1 MIMSHYSYDLT
12 HFRGQGISTK
22 IFSLIFGS
30 NEKFGIAFQDK
41 LTFSPLW
48 FKRILLLI
56 LRCHMRNLISMD
68 KNCSA
73 LNQSQFFVHI
83 LGYLNLILLDRN
95 QFRLTLHFLQ
105 SVVSYIKRRLENH
118 SQCSSLQSEIAFGQ
132 VKQQVKLEDQ
142 DIRLTHIPYPNVCS
156 NLNDLIRHRYF
167 SVVQG

>member
-1 MIMSHYSYDLT
+1 
-12 HFRGQGISTK
+12 
-22 IFSLIFGS
+22 
-30 NEKFGIAFQDK
+30 
-41 LTFSPLW
+41 
-48 FKRILLLI
+48 
-56 LRCHMRNLISMD
+56 MRNLISMD

-132 VKQQVKLEDQ
+132 VK
-142 DIRLTHIPYPNVCS
+142 
-156 NLNDLIRHRYF
+156 
-167 SVVQG
+167 